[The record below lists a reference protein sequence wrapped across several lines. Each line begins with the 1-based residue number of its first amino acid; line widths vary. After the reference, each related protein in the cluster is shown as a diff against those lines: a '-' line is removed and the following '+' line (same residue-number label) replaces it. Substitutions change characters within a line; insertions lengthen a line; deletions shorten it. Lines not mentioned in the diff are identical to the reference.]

1 VQDKLKPVETV
12 GNWLVDL
19 FHTAFLFLIGAA
31 VVWAAI
37 HEVVQIIHQGHPTL
51 QDILLMFIYL
61 ELLAMVGIYFKT
73 HRLPVRFLLYV
84 AITAITRYL
93 VIDIKAMGPWLI
105 IGLCAAILLLTG
117 SIFVLRYNSD
127 RFGADSREE

>member
-1 VQDKLKPVETV
+1 MQAKLKPVETV

-31 VVWAAI
+31 VAWAAI
-37 HEVVQIIHQGHPTL
+37 QEVVHVIHQGHPTL

-84 AITAITRYL
+84 AITAITRFL
-93 VIDIKAMGPWLI
+93 VIDIKEMTPWLI
-105 IGLCAAILLLTG
+105 VGLCAAILLLTG
-117 SIFVLRYNSD
+117 AIFVLRYNSD
-127 RFGADSREE
+127 RFGADHREE